1 MSGGSR
7 FCAVEIF
14 DYGVFFL
21 LPFRS
26 VAVAEAL
33 EEHRIRRIEDGGDIM
48 HAARER
54 VATNVLSRVVET
66 CSHGSSLVW
75 WVATL
80 RVTLWFLSVCF
91 V

>member
-48 HAARER
+48 HARER
-54 VATNVLSRVVET
+54 VAATVLASRRA
-66 CSHGSSLVW
+66 HGSFLVW

>member
-54 VATNVLSRVVET
+54 VAATVLASRRA
-66 CSHGSSLVW
+66 HGAFLVW